1 MKNLIKDFSRKA
13 ISKMKLSG
21 DTLFIVFDT
30 GDYTGIEFT
39 VDYDGERSVEFIN
52 DTPWV
57 GYHYEALVELGIM
70 SEDEAKK
77 IFAEADEK
85 AAAAREEKD
94 RTEYIRLKHKYGE

>member
-1 MKNLIKDFSRKA
+1 MKNLIKDFSGKV
-13 ISKMKLSG
+13 ISKMKLS
-21 DTLFIVFDT
+21 DNILFIVFND
-30 GDYTGIEFT
+30 GNYTGIEFT
-39 VDYDGERSVEFIN
+39 VNYDGERSVAFIN

-77 IFAEADEK
+77 IFAEADKK